1 MGLDAETV
9 SKKDIDALFDTFD
22 PDRSGSVDYHEL
34 NKALRRRVELDPSL
48 RAGAAGAI
56 ELTSKNKSN
65 RKPATGGGWGRA
77 RTKMRAASALKGAK
91 GKRGKGSVVRIEL
104 DLESDVS
111 IQDQLKARV
120 PAPSPQLTATLTHS
134 TGHCLH
140 HPVATTVPQ
149 DGLAKNSARV
159 IDLFREW
166 DDDGNGEVSKKEFG
180 KAMRKLGGMICGSN
194 PRGTE
199 RAPEIPLAPHARS
212 GRTRRD
218 SHGAA

>member
-91 GKRGKGSVVRIEL
+91 YRSADAYLGELRLGHIE
-104 DLESDVS
+104 D
-111 IQDQLKARV
+111 K
-120 PAPSPQLTATLTHS
+120 H
-134 TGHCLH
+134 
-140 HPVATTVPQ
+140 
-149 DGLAKNSARV
+149 DGLDES
-159 IDLFREW
+159 
-166 DDDGNGEVSKKEFG
+166 GETS
-180 KAMRKLGGMICGSN
+180 
-194 PRGTE
+194 
-199 RAPEIPLAPHARS
+199 RS
-212 GRTRRD
+212 
-218 SHGAA
+218 